1 MGGQG
6 DRGGDTRQ
14 AFVFESKSTVQAITI
29 FDVMTKIRVIK
40 SIYNNLPTN
49 KKVQELSDLLRG
61 WVGTLFEND
70 EEWGGFILNLRA
82 LVSVANARYPKTKA
96 FFVTALADHVSI
108 RLEGTDKAL
117 SISVVQVSGYYKDK
131 AGWNKKE

>member
-1 MGGQG
+1 M
-6 DRGGDTRQ
+6 
-14 AFVFESKSTVQAITI
+14 
-29 FDVMTKIRVIK
+29 IRVIK

-49 KKVQELSDLLRG
+49 KKAQELSDLLRG

-82 LVSVANARYPKTKA
+82 LVSLANARHPKTKA

-131 AGWNKKE
+131 AGWNKKQQNNEGD

>member
-1 MGGQG
+1 M
-6 DRGGDTRQ
+6 
-14 AFVFESKSTVQAITI
+14 
-29 FDVMTKIRVIK
+29 IRVIK

-49 KKVQELSDLLRG
+49 KKAQELSDLLRG

-131 AGWNKKE
+131 AGWNKKQQNNARD

>member
-1 MGGQG
+1 MEGQG
-6 DRGGDTRQ
+6 DQEGDTRQ

-49 KKVQELSDLLRG
+49 KKAQELSDLLRG

-131 AGWNKKE
+131 AGWNKNE